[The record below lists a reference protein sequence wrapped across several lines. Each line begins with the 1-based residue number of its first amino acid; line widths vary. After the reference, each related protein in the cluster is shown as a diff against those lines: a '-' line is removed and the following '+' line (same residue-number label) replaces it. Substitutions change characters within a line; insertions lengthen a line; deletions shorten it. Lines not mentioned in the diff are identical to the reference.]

1 MKLFGQS
8 TRIKILS
15 LTAILFT
22 TVALTSCSK
31 DDDEDVNAVARVK
44 VVNAVQGS
52 GEVNLTLDN
61 VMLEGSAVGYGES
74 SGYLSTGEGDR
85 DAQFKAGSDVKTD
98 FDLKLQGGKYYTVY
112 YTGNTDVKSSFVT
125 EDDMGTPASGKA
137 KVRFVHASSAGSNID
152 VAILNATSKL
162 VSDLSYKAASTYQT
176 VDANTSFVLYAAGT
190 LNLVL
195 TMPTEIQAGKIYTIF
210 VSGSSSASLSYHVVA
225 QN

>member
-8 TRIKILS
+8 TRIKLLS

-31 DDDEDVNAVARVK
+31 DDDEDVSAIARVK

-74 SGYLSTGEGDR
+74 SGYLSTNEGDR

-137 KVRFVHASSAGSNID
+137 KVRFVHASSAGSNVD

-176 VDANTSFVLYAAGT
+176 VDANTSFVLYAAGS

-210 VSGSSSASLSYHVVA
+210 VSGSSNATLSYHVVA